1 MLVIVLVLP
10 SLVMVVTYSTISVEV
25 LKVIKRRGVLEE
37 TLIIVER

>member
-25 LKVIKRRGVLEE
+25 LKVIKRRGALEE
-37 TLIIVER
+37 THIPVER

>member
-25 LKVIKRRGVLEE
+25 LKVTKRRGVLEE